1 MPVTLDMTDDLAPA
15 STNQKRNLL
24 LAPPSIAAHEEKLR
38 AVFTTFDRSV
48 TDLQMLDRLSAGF
61 VKLPSST
68 YDLVL
73 VLSDPDGARRAEALQ
88 LLNRDVYNVLVPS
101 MKPGGKFQLED
112 GKLDGT
118 EASEAILAGLIEK
131 DGGFEKMAFEEAS
144 VPLRLGGRKKKAGLQ
159 NGLSTKLNGTS
170 ETNNDNEFIDEDAL
184 LSGEDLKRPLH
195 QRQSIHLPLSPLSP
209 ITNSIHSQGM

>member
-1 MPVTLDMTDDLAPA
+1 MPVTLDMADDLAPA
-15 STNQKRNLL
+15 STIQKRNLL

-38 AVFTTFDRSV
+38 AIFTTYDRSV
-48 TDLQMLDRLSAGF
+48 TDLQMLDRLSAGY
-61 VKLPSST
+61 VTLPSST

-88 LLNRDVYNVLVPS
+88 LLNRDVYNTLVPS

-112 GKLDGT
+112 GGKLDAT

-131 DGGFEKMAFEEAS
+131 DGGFEKMVFEEAS

-159 NGLSTKLNGTS
+159 NGLSKKLNGTS
-170 ETNNDNEFIDEDAL
+170 EKNDDSELIDEDTL

-195 QRQSIHLPLSPLSP
+195 QRQFIYPSFFSLSPV
-209 ITNSIHSQGM
+209 TNSIYS